1 MKNVGTTGINPSLL
15 QEASECG
22 IFEEDSLRMLIEMKQ
37 KELMLKKHPYSIRQ
51 LPNGQWQT
59 YFVGP
64 HETRR
69 KELRSTTRER
79 LIDKLYGL
87 YKEAGHIEKLKMTDL
102 YRQWL
107 EYKKTVTESINTI
120 RRHEQHYR
128 KYFEGTSLF
137 DMAVADVNKLT
148 LESFCNVL
156 IKEHCL
162 SSKEYTNIKTILMGM
177 FNYAVDKEMID
188 KSPMDRVRITVKF
201 RQIQKKSGKTQ
212 TYNTEELIALNAY
225 LDKMFSDTHDVGFLA
240 VKLNFLLGLRVGEL
254 VALQWS
260 DRVDIRHLHI
270 WKEEIRNQEDYSLTV
285 VEHTKTHTD
294 RLVPLV
300 PKAIVLLDLI
310 ASTNPTTD
318 PDGYI
323 FTRNGE
329 RITARQINY
338 ILEKYAERNGLE
350 TKSSH
355 KMRKTY
361 ASNLNA
367 NGVPVDEIRELL
379 GHSNLSTTMG
389 YLYNP
394 LTEKETYER
403 IKAAL

>member
-1 MKNVGTTGINPSLL
+1 
-15 QEASECG
+15 
-22 IFEEDSLRMLIEMKQ
+22 
-37 KELMLKKHPYSIRQ
+37 
-51 LPNGQWQT
+51 
-59 YFVGP
+59 
-64 HETRR
+64 
-69 KELRSTTRER
+69 
-79 LIDKLYGL
+79 
-87 YKEAGHIEKLKMTDL
+87 
-102 YRQWL
+102 
-107 EYKKTVTESINTI
+107 
-120 RRHEQHYR
+120 
-128 KYFEGTSLF
+128 
-137 DMAVADVNKLT
+137 
-148 LESFCNVL
+148 
-156 IKEHCL
+156 
-162 SSKEYTNIKTILMGM
+162 MGM
-177 FNYAVDKEMID
+177 FNYAVDGEMI
-188 KSPMDRVRITVKF
+188 KESPLDRVRIRVTF

-212 TYNTEELIALNAY
+212 TYNTEELVALNEY
-225 LDKMFSDTHDVGFLA
+225 LDRMFSETHDVAFLA

-254 VALQWS
+254 VALRWD
-260 DRVDIRHLHI
+260 DRVDLRHLHI
-270 WKEEIRNQEDYSLTV
+270 WKEEIRNQNDYSLTV

-300 PKAIVLLDLI
+300 PKAIAILDLI

-318 PDGYI
+318 PEGYI
-323 FTRNGE
+323 FTRDGE

-338 ILEKYAERNGLE
+338 VLEKYAERNGLQ

>member
-1 MKNVGTTGINPSLL
+1 MGVQAIDVSLL
-15 QEASECG
+15 KDAAQYG
-22 IFEEDSLRMLIEMKQ
+22 IFDEESLRDIIQMKK
-37 KELMLKKHPYSIRQ
+37 KELMLKVHPYAIKK

-59 YFVGP
+59 YVSDSHKGK
-64 HETRR
+64 R
-69 KELRSTTRER
+69 KEIRARTRE
-79 LIDKLYGL
+79 LLIEKLYDLQKEAEHIDKL
-87 YKEAGHIEKLKMTDL
+87 KMNEL

-107 EYKKTVTESINTI
+107 EYKKTITESENTI
-120 RRHEQHYR
+120 KRHEQHYR
-128 KYFEGTSLF
+128 KYFEGTPLF
-137 DMAVADVNKLT
+137 SKAVADVTKVE
-148 LESFCNVL
+148 LESFCNGI
-156 IKEHCL
+156 IKEHNL
-162 SSKEYTNIKTILMGM
+162 SSKEFTNIKTILMGM
-177 FNYAVDKEMID
+177 FNYAVDKEMISQ
-188 KSPMDRVRITVKF
+188 SPMDRVRIRVKF

-212 TYNTEELIALNAY
+212 TYNTEELAALNEY
-225 LDKMFSDTHDVGFLA
+225 LDRMFSETHDVAFLA

-254 VALQWS
+254 VALRWD
-260 DRVDIRHLHI
+260 DRVDLRHLHI
-270 WKEEIRNQEDYSLTV
+270 WKEEIRNQNDGSLTV

-300 PKAIVLLDLI
+300 PKAIVILDLA
-310 ASTNPTTD
+310 ASVDPTTD
-318 PDGYI
+318 PEGYI

-338 ILEKYAERNGLE
+338 VLEKYAERKGLQ

-367 NGVPVDEIRELL
+367 SGVPVDEIRELL

>member
-1 MKNVGTTGINPSLL
+1 M
-15 QEASECG
+15 QESSKCG
-22 IFEEDSLRMLIEMKQ
+22 IFTEDSLRMLVEMKR
-37 KELMLKKHPYSIRQ
+37 KELILKHHPYSIKQ
-51 LPNGQWQT
+51 LPDGRWQS
-59 YFVGP
+59 YFVDPQKGK
-64 HETRR
+64 R
-69 KELRSTTRER
+69 KEVRAADKDK
-79 LIDKLYGL
+79 LIDKLYSL
-87 YKEAGHIEKLKMTDL
+87 YKEAQHIEKLNMTAL

-107 EYKKTVTESINTI
+107 EYKKTITESENTI
-120 RRHEQHYR
+120 KRHEQHYR
-128 KYFEGTSLF
+128 KYFEGTPLF
-137 DMAVADVNKLT
+137 EKPVAVVGKIE
-148 LESFCNVL
+148 LESFCNSI
-156 IKEHCL
+156 IKKHNL
-162 SSKEYTNIKTILMGM
+162 SSKEFTNIKTILMGM
-177 FNYAVDKEMID
+177 FNYAVDEEMISQ
-188 KSPMDRVRITVKF
+188 SPMDRVRIRVKF

-212 TYNTEELIALNAY
+212 TYNTEELAALNEY
-225 LDKMFSDTHDVGFLA
+225 LDRMFSETHDAAFLA

-254 VALQWS
+254 VALKWN
-260 DRVDIRHLHI
+260 DRVDLRHLHI
-270 WKEEIRNQEDYSLTV
+270 WKEEIRNQNDGSLTV

-300 PKAIVLLDLI
+300 PKAIVILDLA
-310 ASTNPTTD
+310 ASVDPTTD
-318 PDGYI
+318 PEGYI

-338 ILEKYAERNGLE
+338 VLEKYAERKGLQ

-367 NGVPVDEIRELL
+367 SGVPVDEIRELL

-389 YLYNP
+389 YIYNP